1 MEHRQAAFAQPD
13 PIAPEPAASRPYR
26 IALVGNYAP
35 KQCGI
40 ATFTTDIADSL
51 TRHTPHIGLDIYA
64 LADEDEDTLY
74 ENVAGTILRDDPN
87 SYAAAA
93 RAINESDVD
102 AVWLQHEFGIFGGTS
117 GAMVGDF
124 VDRLA
129 PPLIVT
135 PHTILDEPSA
145 DERAALAHLL
155 ERASRVMVMS
165 ARGRELLDTHWSL
178 PPSRVDIIEHGAPDR
193 PFGRT
198 ATYKDRFG
206 LETHKVMSTF
216 GLLGHGKGL
225 ENAIAALPGIVARHP
240 DALYRIIGATHPALV
255 AHEGESYRDGLKQQ
269 AEELGVA
276 DHIEWVDA
284 FLDTPDLLDQIE
296 ACDVYLT
303 PYPGMQQSTSGTLAY
318 AVALGRAV
326 VSTPYAHA
334 RELLADDVG
343 ILVEPG
349 RADAIEEAVNALF
362 DDPDALAATQRRAWD
377 RGRETIWP
385 RFAENAAAMVARAAA
400 AKPALPPALAVPGLA
415 AVRALS
421 DATGMLQHSIGI
433 VPDRDH
439 GYCVDDNARALILAN
454 LADGLRPSEREAL
467 ALPYASFLQHAWNA
481 DETAF
486 RNFMRFDRSWCEERG
501 SDDSNGRAIWALGH
515 TARHGGEAALRDWAA
530 TLYERA
536 LPFVDGLQCPR
547 ATAFAMLGAAEYEH
561 ARPGHPAT
569 LALLERGGAL
579 LEKLLGGARRPDWA
593 WFEPVLGYD
602 NPRLSQAL
610 IEAGAALERDDFTQA
625 GLETLRWICEQQRSA
640 SGKFRPIGSETFGRE
655 YAALPFDQQPL
666 EAQAAIEACLAAAR
680 VDDARRWHRHAR
692 AAWRWF
698 FGANDRGVVLADIPS
713 GRCRDGITPRG
724 RNENCGAESVLA
736 FQLSFYSFNR
746 LERLERRRATE
757 RAGAGN
763 DDSGDTSQGFGRGLA
778 TAA

>member
-102 AVWLQHEFGIFGGTS
+102 AVWLQHEFGIFGGES

-145 DERAALAHLL
+145 DERAALSHLL
-155 ERASRVMVMS
+155 DRASRVMVMS

-198 ATYKDRFG
+198 ATYKERFG
-206 LETHKVMSTF
+206 LADRKVMSTF
-216 GLLGHGKGL
+216 GLLGPGKGL
-225 ENAIAALPGIVARHP
+225 ENAIAALPGIVSRHP
-240 DALYRIIGATHPALV
+240 NVLYRIIGATHPALV
-255 AHEGESYRDGLKQQ
+255 AHEGEAYRDGLKRQ
-269 AEELGVA
+269 ADALGVA

-334 RELLADDVG
+334 RELLADEVG
-343 ILVEPG
+343 MLVEPG
-349 RADAIEEAVNALF
+349 RADAIEVAVNALF

-400 AKPALPPALAVPGLA
+400 AKPALPPTLAVPGLA

-421 DATGMLQHSIGI
+421 DATGILQHSIGI

-439 GYCVDDNARALILAN
+439 GYCVDDNARALILTN

-467 ALPYASFLQHAWNA
+467 ALPYASFLQHGWNEEA
-481 DETAF
+481 
-486 RNFMRFDRSWCEERG
+486 RPRSEISCA
-501 SDDSNGRAIWALGH
+501 S
-515 TARHGGEAALRDWAA
+515 TARGARSVAAMIRTGARSGRWAIRRGTVARWRCA
-530 TLYERA
+530 TGRPRSTNA
-536 LPFVDGLQCPR
+536 RCPSS
-547 ATAFAMLGAAEYEH
+547 TACNAR
-561 ARPGHPAT
+561 ARPLSRCSAPPNTSARGPAT
-569 LALLERGGAL
+569 
-579 LEKLLGGARRPDWA
+579 RR
-593 WFEPVLGYD
+593 
-602 NPRLSQAL
+602 
-610 IEAGAALERDDFTQA
+610 
-625 GLETLRWICEQQRSA
+625 RWRCSN
-640 SGKFRPIGSETFGRE
+640 
-655 YAALPFDQQPL
+655 
-666 EAQAAIEACLAAAR
+666 AAAR
-680 VDDARRWHRHAR
+680 CSRSCSAARGGPTGPGSRRCWVTTIRGSARR
-692 AAWRWF
+692 
-698 FGANDRGVVLADIPS
+698 
-713 GRCRDGITPRG
+713 
-724 RNENCGAESVLA
+724 
-736 FQLSFYSFNR
+736 
-746 LERLERRRATE
+746 
-757 RAGAGN
+757 
-763 DDSGDTSQGFGRGLA
+763 
-778 TAA
+778 